1 MSAPTDATPASNVL
15 GTIGTVFWCIQLVP
29 QIWYNWRRKKT
40 EGLPPAMGFL
50 WAVLSAIGTVPK
62 TGVPQLVIL
71 NEILSGAVPMGVYLI
86 LQVNAILQFVH
97 QVLVMTRKVEVLTTH
112 ECQEVNLPMQIQ
124 PQIFG
129 TFSAIIWAQILHYDQ
144 LQLYHSEGHIGV
156 CRVISSYGWA
166 RSPTHLNFEGMM
178 TIPYNKGITWPD
190 ILVGAIATVLL
201 AGGMLPIYFELGKRQ
216 GRVIGINWVFLC
228 IDTLGGLFSI
238 FALVAQ
244 GSFDILGGVMYI
256 VVVVLELGI
265 YLSHIIW
272 RIRFREARKEAKHSG
287 RSVEDILQMSNP
299 A

>member
-1 MSAPTDATPASNVL
+1 MYRCRYTNKRDSNYTTRKATLACV
-15 GTIGTVFWCIQLVP
+15 
-29 QIWYNWRRKKT
+29 
-40 EGLPPAMGFL
+40 GLLAVMGGL
-50 WAVLSAIGTVPK
+50 EAL
-62 TGVPQLVIL
+62 
-71 NEILSGAVPMGVYLI
+71 LI
-86 LQVNAILQFVH
+86 LTL
-97 QVLVMTRKVEVLTTH
+97 RWS
-112 ECQEVNLPMQIQ
+112 QI
-124 PQIFG
+124 P
-129 TFSAIIWAQILHYDQ
+129 
-144 LQLYHSEGHIGV
+144 
-156 CRVISSYGWA
+156 
-166 RSPTHLNFEGMM
+166 N
-178 TIPYNKGITWPD
+178 NKGITWPD

>member
-1 MSAPTDATPASNVL
+1 MSASTDATPASNVL

-50 WAVLSAIGTVPK
+50 WAVC
-62 TGVPQLVIL
+62 
-71 NEILSGAVPMGVYLI
+71 AVPMGVYLI
-86 LQVNAILQFVH
+86 LQ
-97 QVLVMTRKVEVLTTH
+97 
-112 ECQEVNLPMQIQ
+112 
-124 PQIFG
+124 
-129 TFSAIIWAQILHYDQ
+129 
-144 LQLYHSEGHIGV
+144 
-156 CRVISSYGWA
+156 
-166 RSPTHLNFEGMM
+166 
-178 TIPYNKGITWPD
+178 IPYNKGITWPD

-272 RIRFREARKEAKHSG
+272 RIRFREARKDARLSG
-287 RSVEDILQMSNP
+287 RNVEDVLRMSGP

>member
-1 MSAPTDATPASNVL
+1 MSASTDATPASNVL

-50 WAVLSAIGTVPK
+50 WA
-62 TGVPQLVIL
+62 
-71 NEILSGAVPMGVYLI
+71 
-86 LQVNAILQFVH
+86 
-97 QVLVMTRKVEVLTTH
+97 
-112 ECQEVNLPMQIQ
+112 EVNLPMQIQ

-129 TFSAIIWAQILHYDQ
+129 TFSAIIWAQILHYD
-144 LQLYHSEGHIGV
+144 HH
-156 CRVISSYGWA
+156 
-166 RSPTHLNFEGMM
+166 
-178 TIPYNKGITWPD
+178 D
-190 ILVGAIATVLL
+190 
-201 AGGMLPIYFELGKRQ
+201 
-216 GRVIGINWVFLC
+216 WVFLC

-272 RIRFREARKEAKHSG
+272 RIRFREARKEARLSG
-287 RSVEDILQMSNP
+287 RNVEDVLRMSGP

>member
-50 WAVLSAIGTVPK
+50 WAVC
-62 TGVPQLVIL
+62 
-71 NEILSGAVPMGVYLI
+71 AVPMGVYLI
-86 LQVNAILQFVH
+86 L
-97 QVLVMTRKVEVLTTH
+97 
-112 ECQEVNLPMQIQ
+112 QEVNLPMQIQ

-144 LQLYHSEGHIGV
+144 LDLLFLFPVLE
-156 CRVISSYGWA
+156 ISLLKIVTAIIPLGRPHW
-166 RSPTHLNFEGMM
+166 R
-178 TIPYNKGITWPD
+178 IPYNKGITWPD

>member
-29 QIWYNWRRKKT
+29 QIWER
-40 EGLPPAMGFL
+40 
-50 WAVLSAIGTVPK
+50 
-62 TGVPQLVIL
+62 IL
-71 NEILSGAVPMGVYLI
+71 I
-86 LQVNAILQFVH
+86 
-97 QVLVMTRKVEVLTTH
+97 
-112 ECQEVNLPMQIQ
+112 
-124 PQIFG
+124 
-129 TFSAIIWAQILHYDQ
+129 
-144 LQLYHSEGHIGV
+144 
-156 CRVISSYGWA
+156 
-166 RSPTHLNFEGMM
+166 
-178 TIPYNKGITWPD
+178 D
-190 ILVGAIATVLL
+190 ID
-201 AGGMLPIYFELGKRQ
+201 
-216 GRVIGINWVFLC
+216 WVFLC

>member
-1 MSAPTDATPASNVL
+1 
-15 GTIGTVFWCIQLVP
+15 
-29 QIWYNWRRKKT
+29 
-40 EGLPPAMGFL
+40 
-50 WAVLSAIGTVPK
+50 
-62 TGVPQLVIL
+62 
-71 NEILSGAVPMGVYLI
+71 
-86 LQVNAILQFVH
+86 
-97 QVLVMTRKVEVLTTH
+97 
-112 ECQEVNLPMQIQ
+112 
-124 PQIFG
+124 
-129 TFSAIIWAQILHYDQ
+129 
-144 LQLYHSEGHIGV
+144 
-156 CRVISSYGWA
+156 
-166 RSPTHLNFEGMM
+166 
-178 TIPYNKGITWPD
+178 
-190 ILVGAIATVLL
+190 
-201 AGGMLPIYFELGKRQ
+201 MLPIYFELGKRE

>member
-1 MSAPTDATPASNVL
+1 MSASADATPASNVL

-50 WAVLSAIGTVPK
+50 WAAC
-62 TGVPQLVIL
+62 
-71 NEILSGAVPMGVYLI
+71 AVPMGVYLI
-86 LQVNAILQFVH
+86 L
-97 QVLVMTRKVEVLTTH
+97 
-112 ECQEVNLPMQIQ
+112 QEVNLPMQIQ

-129 TFSAIIWAQILHYDQ
+129 TFSAIIWAQILHYDHGYSTQ
-144 LQLYHSEGHIGV
+144 KATLACAGLLAIMGGLEALLILTL
-156 CRVISSYGWA
+156 R
-166 RSPTHLNFEGMM
+166 
-178 TIPYNKGITWPD
+178 IPYNKGITWPD

-272 RIRFREARKEAKHSG
+272 RIRFREARKEAKLKG
-287 RSVEDILQMSNP
+287 TNVEDIIQKSCP